1 MAATPEAQ
9 KTVAVNCPPQQE
21 RQRQV
26 DRILHSASFRNASML
41 QQLLQYLA
49 AKAYDHGAE
58 TLKEYTIGVEAFG
71 RPNDFDPKTD
81 TIVRVQV
88 HRLRQKLKEY
98 YETDGIH
105 DPVLV
110 DIPKGHYLPI
120 FESMEGVNGAFVHE
134 PMLKQE
140 SASSNGHLGQENGVQ
155 SGRKSHRSG
164 ISIGMITMVAV
175 AAGIAIFAAGVWIGR
190 TRLRITGVHSASA
203 PSSQLSFDKS
213 SDPVKAFWARF
224 LGNDPT
230 PVIAYPDA
238 VFLLDNFNDLFR
250 FRLGAT
256 DFRGAPVDPHVA
268 REFASNPELV
278 AKAGQLYY
286 ENSYLGFGELQ
297 AVGMLSNLFGQMG
310 LKPIVKPSRELTGDD
325 LKLHNVIMLGSPS
338 QNLAVAQLS
347 PIGDFSFEN
356 PSGRLEQWRGLIVNA
371 HPRSGEAST
380 YRTERDPNTQVLK
393 ADYGLITIEPG
404 TTPGRYIVDLGGL
417 DTTGSEGAVLFATT
431 KQGIVDLSHA
441 LAAAGKPVNPNGFP
455 TFQALLRVPLEK
467 GYDVLGAS
475 LVTVHLLPPP
485 QSGNADDG
493 GTHSPQQ

>member
-1 MAATPEAQ
+1 VALTGIPKTEEVGHPSQEQCQ
-9 KTVAVNCPPQQE
+9 K
-21 RQRQV
+21 QV
-26 DRILHSASFRNASML
+26 QRILHSSSFRNASML
-41 QQLLQYLA
+41 QQLFQYLA
-49 AKAYDHGAE
+49 AKAYDHGGD

-81 TIVRVQV
+81 TIVRVQI

-105 DPVLV
+105 DPIVV
-110 DIPKGHYLPI
+110 DIPKGHYLPF
-120 FESMEGVNGAFVHE
+120 FEGLESPDAAFGHE
-134 PMLKQE
+134 PVAGRD
-140 SASSNGHLGQENGVQ
+140 STSSNGHIAEDTSPHGDQE
-155 SGRKSHRSG
+155 HRRA
-164 ISIGMITMVAV
+164 GMPFAVNVMIAV
-175 AAGIAIFAAGVWIGR
+175 AAGIAIFAAGLWIGSE
-190 TRLRITGVHSASA
+190 RLRTNSTSSAA
-203 PSSQLSFDKS
+203 IPASQQSFDKS
-213 SDPVKAFWARF
+213 SDPVKAFWAHF
-224 LGNDPT
+224 LGNDPN

-250 FRLGAT
+250 FRWGAT

-297 AVGMLSNLFGQMG
+297 AVAMLSNLFGQMG

-338 QNLAVAQLS
+338 QNLAVAQLA
-347 PIGDFSFEN
+347 PFGDFSFQN
-356 PSGRLEQWRGLIVNA
+356 PNGRLEQWRGLIVNA
-371 HPRSGEAST
+371 HPRPNEAST

-393 ADYGLITIEPG
+393 ADYGLITVEPG
-404 TTPGRYIVDLGGL
+404 TTPGRYIANLGGL
-417 DTTGSEGAVLFATT
+417 DTTGSEGTVLFATSR
-431 KQGIVDLSHA
+431 QGIVDLSRA
-441 LAAAGKPVNPNGFP
+441 LAAAGKSGNAAGFP

-475 LVTVHLLPPP
+475 LVTVHVLQSP
-485 QSGNADDG
+485 QAVNADDA
-493 GTHSPQQ
+493 TTRSALQ